1 VYEQIARNKRQT
13 VIYIGAFIVV
23 WLGLGL
29 LVGWLAAAT
38 LSRQPGTAA
47 PVARD
52 VSVGVVIAAALAL
65 AAVAFSIS
73 SGSRLVLSIAGAEP
87 ADPKRYAQLY
97 DLVQA
102 LALGDGLPMPAVYV
116 VTDSSPN
123 AFATGISPAR
133 ASITVTSSLLA
144 IMDREELEG
153 VLGHELSHTKNYDT
167 RLLLIVT
174 TLLGMAALL
183 ASVVWRGAFF
193 VRGRGRNSGQL
204 TVG

>member
-29 LVGWLAAAT
+29 LVGWL
-38 LSRQPGTAA
+38 
-47 PVARD
+47 
-52 VSVGVVIAAALAL
+52 
-65 AAVAFSIS
+65 
-73 SGSRLVLSIAGAEP
+73 AEP